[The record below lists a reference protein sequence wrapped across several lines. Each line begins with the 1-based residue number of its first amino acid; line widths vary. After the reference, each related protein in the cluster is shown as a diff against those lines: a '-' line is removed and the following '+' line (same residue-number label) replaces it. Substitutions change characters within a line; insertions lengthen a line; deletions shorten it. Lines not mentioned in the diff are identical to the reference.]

1 MKRSKSHP
9 WSRLEHSIEII
20 CRLSKVLYCVGR
32 KCYVSRLCHARLR
45 YDLPPR
51 AQASAETVDFHM
63 KTVIASCLWSRDTKK
78 YRGVTK
84 PNKRRG
90 LWEIS
95 TLDFQVR
102 VLPAKVGREGKA
114 FAIFEF
120 YTVLTT

>member
-1 MKRSKSHP
+1 MDETVEKPSLGKAWALDRNN
-9 WSRLEHSIEII
+9 LSIKQ
-20 CRLSKVLYCVGR
+20 STVSVANV
-32 KCYVSRLCHARLR
+32 VSRLCHARLR

-78 YRGVTK
+78 YRGETK

-120 YTVLTT
+120 CTVLTT

>member
-1 MKRSKSHP
+1 MPLVKGYEEISGRNKTKQKKS
-9 WSRLEHSIEII
+9 
-20 CRLSKVLYCVGR
+20 
-32 KCYVSRLCHARLR
+32 
-45 YDLPPR
+45 
-51 AQASAETVDFHM
+51 
-63 KTVIASCLWSRDTKK
+63 
-78 YRGVTK
+78 
-84 PNKRRG
+84 

>member
-1 MKRSKSHP
+1 M
-9 WSRLEHSIEII
+9 
-20 CRLSKVLYCVGR
+20 
-32 KCYVSRLCHARLR
+32 CHASVTLR

-78 YRGVTK
+78 YRGETK
-84 PNKRRG
+84 PNKRRD